1 MLQKGI
7 NKVLLFYI
15 NDIMD
20 LVDKI
25 NYTQSDE
32 YKPLSI
38 YDVLDN
44 VDDLEN
50 EKDIQRAIKELEM
63 RVQ

>member
-1 MLQKGI
+1 M
-7 NKVLLFYI
+7 LLFYI

-20 LVDKI
+20 LIDKI

-38 YDVLDN
+38 YDILDS

-50 EKDIQRAIKELEM
+50 EQDIQRAIRELEM
-63 RVQ
+63 RVR

>member
-1 MLQKGI
+1 M
-7 NKVLLFYI
+7 LLFYI

-20 LVDKI
+20 LIDKI

-63 RVQ
+63 RVR